1 MRLGTSVVSAD
12 RFFGKAMR
20 RQYARHRALADQLG
34 EAMPDSMPHKSLVLG
49 VTDDPL
55 GQVVMDLDDEIGIID
70 VGRDASV
77 SYAPK
82 DKPDMGA
89 LDRLFADCCDRAID
103 AYPHFDAATRSRLHE
118 IVAAWRAAC

>member
-20 RQYARHRALADQLG
+20 RRYPRHRALADQLG
-34 EAMPDSMPHKSLVLG
+34 EAMPDSIPHKSLILG
-49 VTDDPL
+49 ITDDPF
-55 GQVVMDLDDEIGIID
+55 GQVEMDLDDEIGIID